1 MIPQGAFMTI
11 NVPDLEPNTVFRSE
25 TVLEPNSYTD
35 TIVVGIDG
43 SQASEHALRWAAF
56 LARSTNSTLAA
67 LSIWDPVGVY
77 GWTAASWSAVPTD
90 WNPGADADK
99 QLQSTLDKVFGA
111 HRPLALRTAVIE
123 GNVARSMLEVS
134 RGARMLVVGSRGHGG
149 FAGLLLGSVSSACAE
164 HATCPVLV
172 VHGNTPPP
180 PVA

>member
-1 MIPQGAFMTI
+1 MTI
-11 NVPDLEPNTVFRSE
+11 HTPDLETTTIRSE
-25 TVLEPNSYTD
+25 TRFEPNSYTD
-35 TIVVGIDG
+35 AVVVGVDG
-43 SQASEHALRWAAF
+43 SEASEHALRWAAF

-67 LSIWDPVGVY
+67 LTFWDPVGVY
-77 GWTAASWSAVPTD
+77 GWTATSWSAVPTG
-90 WNPGADADK
+90 WNPAGDADK

-111 HRPLALRTAVIE
+111 HRPVDLRAAVIE

-164 HATCPVLV
+164 HAMCPVLV

-180 PVA
+180 PAA